1 MAFPLLHERM
11 MRHRD
16 DGEQLKLNAWLGM
29 PGAQAKLDASRREA
43 VAGLDFE
50 VG

>member
-1 MAFPLLHERM
+1 MATALIHERM

-16 DGEQLKLNAWLGM
+16 DDEQLKLNAWLGM
-29 PGAQAKLDASRREA
+29 PGAQAALDENRRES
-43 VAGLDFE
+43 VAGADFE